1 MKPCSF
7 WNVNI
12 NARIIENGQRNSN
25 AGTPGQL
32 INEFPELAPEIA
44 AATHLKFSPPS
55 LVQSWVGASS
65 WVHQRPKS
73 SNYLMKSS
81 TKSYKKIW
89 SVDHLK
95 ALTKHHAIPKNKIE
109 KI

>member
-81 TKSYKKIW
+81 TKSYKKNLVCRP
-89 SVDHLK
+89 SESSQK
-95 ALTKHHAIPKNKIE
+95 APCNPKKQN
-109 KI
+109 

>member
-12 NARIIENGQRNSN
+12 NVRIIENGQRNSN
-25 AGTPGQL
+25 AGTPGQI

-44 AATHLKFSPPS
+44 PATHLKFSPPS

-73 SNYLMKSS
+73 SNYLIKSS
-81 TKSYKKIW
+81 TKSYQKFW

-95 ALTKHHAIPKNKIE
+95 ALRKHHAIPKNKIG